1 MIGLR
6 NVLVHAYSRVDPPLE
21 VWAVVDQD
29 IPPALEE
36 EVVALLSLLGGT
48 EGAG

>member
-6 NVLVHAYSRVDPPLE
+6 NVLVHAYSRVDPLE

-29 IPPALEE
+29 IPALEE